1 MKNIFDKA
9 ISDEVVS
16 RIERLT
22 PETRPQWGK
31 MDAAQ
36 MLAHC
41 NRIYEMAYDTHYD
54 TKHPPPNAFVRLLLR
69 TFLKKVVVGEGKYRR
84 NSRTAPAFLVSNEVD
99 FMNEKARTIAYM
111 NTTQALGSA
120 HFNGKNSPSFGPLT
134 AREWSNLFYKHIDH
148 HLEQF
153 GV

>member
-9 ISDEVVS
+9 VSDEVIA
-16 RIERLT
+16 RIEKLT
-22 PETRPQWGK
+22 PAMQPQWGK
-31 MDAAQ
+31 MDSAQ

-41 NRIYEMAYDTHYD
+41 NRIYEMVYDADYD
-54 TKHPPPNAFVRLLLR
+54 TKHPPPNAFVRLMLR
-69 TFLKKVVVGEGKYRR
+69 TFLKNTVVGEGKYRR
-84 NSRTAPAFLVSNEVD
+84 NSRTAPAFLVTNEMD
-99 FMNEKARTIAYM
+99 FKKEKDRTIDYV
-111 NTTQALGSA
+111 NKTQALGGA

-134 AREWSNLFYKHIDH
+134 TTEWSNLFYKHIDH